1 MSLTDSQANAAAE
14 MAADAPSIVY
24 EGRHVVDAT
33 GAVRL
38 GFPGVRVHLRFR
50 GSAVAL
56 RAWSGSDEACFEVA
70 VDGGAPELRRM
81 RAGEATYRL
90 AHGLAEDRA
99 HTLVF
104 ARRTE
109 SWQGVCTLR
118 GLALPGGGEW
128 LPVEPLPGRRLLFIG
143 DSVTGG
149 EMAGWTPDGRAP
161 FPAADNNALC
171 SYGIRLAQRLGAQ
184 CHLVSYGGRGVLR
197 DWRGRRDVP
206 NAPQY
211 YELAL
216 PDDPA
221 TPWDHRR
228 YVPDGVGVQLG
239 TNDFSQGIPDE
250 AEFVGAYGRLLR
262 KVRQDAPD
270 AWIVVMDSPIVTDL
284 PSERRRTVLRQY
296 LDAVVAGLSDERV
309 IRASLPICPG
319 VPGNGHP
326 TRAEHAAMAAELEPT
341 FRRVMRW

>member
-1 MSLTDSQANAAAE
+1 MSSTDTQAKAAVAI
-14 MAADAPSIVY
+14 AASSPSIVY
-24 EGRHVVDAT
+24 EGRHAVDAT

-38 GFPGVRVHLRFR
+38 GFPGVRVHGRFR
-50 GSAVAL
+50 GSAVEL
-56 RAWSGSDEACFEVA
+56 RAWSGSDEACFDVA
-70 VDGGAPELRRM
+70 VDGGAPELLRM
-81 RAGEATYRL
+81 QAGEETYRL

-99 HTLVF
+99 HTLVL

-118 GLALPGGGEW
+118 GLSLPAGGEW
-128 LPVEPLPGRRLLFIG
+128 LRAEPLPARRLLFIG
-143 DSVTGG
+143 DSVTCG
-149 EMAGWTPDGRAP
+149 EMAGWTPEVRAP
-161 FPAADNNALC
+161 FPAANNNAFC
-171 SYGIRLAQRLGAQ
+171 SYGMRLAQRLGAQ

-197 DWRGRRDVP
+197 DWRGRRDIA

-239 TNDFSQGIPDE
+239 TNDFNQGIPDE

-262 KVRQDAPD
+262 KVRRDAPA
-270 AWIVVMDSPIVTDL
+270 AWIVAMDSPIVIDL
-284 PSERRRTVLRQY
+284 PSEPRRTVLRQY

-309 IRASLPICPG
+309 IRASLPVCPG

-326 TRAEHAAMAAELEPT
+326 TQAEQSAMAAELEPI
-341 FRRVMRW
+341 FRGVLRW